1 GRALWQL
8 GGHLRRLCTPT
19 GARFVGDPKRTQGLE
34 RVSQPSWK
42 GIENKDR
49 PTYTVDPDEDFPDE
63 CDALVIG
70 GGAIGCSV
78 AYWLSRQVNCNVVV
92 VERDPAYTRAA
103 SPLSCGGI
111 RQQFSEPENIQMSLF
126 GSQFLRNIKE
136 NLAVFDL
143 DPPDI
148 CYAPHGYLVLADE
161 ANAETLRTNNQAQRK
176 LGAKVDL
183 MSPEKMKETWPWLNV
198 SDIALGAFGTEN
210 EGWFDPYL
218 FLQALKRKAVSQNVK
233 FVVGE
238 LLDFEFSMQRYVKGD
253 LSFEQERLK
262 AALVK
267 CPDNLVRNINF
278 GVVVNA
284 AGPWAGHVAHLAG
297 VGDFAGKVKLPVEPR
312 RQSVFVVSLPPHAA
326 KKAAAA
332 TPGID
337 APFIQDV
344 ASGLHLRRDGFQG
357 DFVTYVNPPPPLPVD
372 QLSESAV
379 PDEPECNGVDLEP
392 DYDWFDKQVWPRLAH
407 RVPCMEA
414 VKVRNAWAGFYDYN
428 TFDQNLVIGRHP
440 FHENLI
446 FCNGS
451 SGHGIQHAVAI
462 GRAVS
467 ELVLFRQYKTIDLSR
482 MSFERLQTATRIRE
496 TGII

>member
-1 GRALWQL
+1 MCPISLW
-8 GGHLRRLCTPT
+8 
-19 GARFVGDPKRTQGLE
+19 E
-34 RVSQPSWK
+34 PS
-42 GIENKDR
+42 
-49 PTYTVDPDEDFPDE
+49 
-63 CDALVIG
+63 
-70 GGAIGCSV
+70 
-78 AYWLSRQVNCNVVV
+78 
-92 VERDPAYTRAA
+92 
-103 SPLSCGGI
+103 
-111 RQQFSEPENIQMSLF
+111 
-126 GSQFLRNIKE
+126 
-136 NLAVFDL
+136 
-143 DPPDI
+143 
-148 CYAPHGYLVLADE
+148 
-161 ANAETLRTNNQAQRK
+161 
-176 LGAKVDL
+176 
-183 MSPEKMKETWPWLNV
+183 
-198 SDIALGAFGTEN
+198 
-210 EGWFDPYL
+210 
-218 FLQALKRKAVSQNVK
+218 
-233 FVVGE
+233 
-238 LLDFEFSMQRYVKGD
+238 
-253 LSFEQERLK
+253 
-262 AALVK
+262 VK

-344 ASGLHLRRDGFQG
+344 DSGLHLRRDGFQG